1 MEFHP
6 LGTTGLTVSDLCVGT
21 SPLGGMPHTYGYG
34 VDEDRAIATV
44 EAVFGTDIN
53 FLDTSNEYG
62 KGESERRIGAA
73 ISRAGGLP
81 EGFVLATKADPDA
94 RDFSAAR
101 VRRSFEESCER
112 LGVERVD
119 LFHLHDPERFS
130 FEEIA
135 APGGA
140 LDGMRQLKDEG
151 LVTAI
156 GVAGGD
162 LGEMER
168 YVDLGVFDV
177 LLNHNRF
184 TLLDQ
189 SASPLMTKAVELG
202 MTYLN
207 AAPYASGLL
216 AKPLEQKPRYRYQQ
230 PDAEVIART
239 ERLRALCDSHGV
251 DLAAVALQFSTRD
264 PRVTSTLVGVSHPDR
279 VRELV
284 ANREAVIPDE
294 LWDELAEV
302 IAHDG

>member
-1 MEFHP
+1 MDFNRV
-6 LGTTGLTVSDLCVGT
+6 GTTGLTVSDLCVGT
-21 SPLGGMPHTYGYG
+21 SPLGGMPQTYGYG
-34 VDEDRAIATV
+34 VEEERAIATV
-44 EAVFGTDIN
+44 EAVFETGIR

-62 KGESERRIGAA
+62 KGESERRIGTA
-73 ISRAGGLP
+73 IERAGGLP
-81 EGFVLATKADPDA
+81 DGFVLATKADPDG

-112 LGVERVD
+112 LGVERFD
-119 LFHLHDPERFS
+119 LFHLHDPERFP
-130 FEEIA
+130 FEEIT

-140 LDGMRQLKDEG
+140 LEGMRQLKEEG

-162 LGEMER
+162 LEAMER

-184 TLLDQ
+184 TLLDR

-216 AKPLEQKPRYRYQQ
+216 AKPLEQKPRYQYHE
-230 PDAEVIART
+230 PDAETVART
-239 ERLRALCDSHGV
+239 QRLRALCDSYGV

-279 VRELV
+279 VHELV

-294 LWDELAEV
+294 LWAEVAEV
-302 IAHDG
+302 IAHD

>member
-1 MEFHP
+1 MEFNSV
-6 LGTTGLTVSDLCVGT
+6 GATGITVSDLCVGT
-21 SPLGGMPHTYGYG
+21 SPLGGMPQTYGYS
-34 VDEDRAIATV
+34 VDEARAVVTV
-44 EAVFGTDIN
+44 EAVFDTAIN
-53 FLDTSNEYG
+53 FIDTSNEYG
-62 KGESERRIGAA
+62 KGESERRIGSV
-73 ISRAGGLP
+73 IRAMGGLP
-81 EGFVLATKADPDA
+81 DGFVMATKADPDG

-101 VRRSFEESCER
+101 VRRSFEESRER
-112 LGVERVD
+112 LGLERFD
-119 LFHLHDPERFS
+119 IFHLHDPERFS
-130 FEEIA
+130 FEEIT

-140 LDGMRQLKDEG
+140 LEGMRQLKEEG

-162 LGEMER
+162 LGAMNR

-189 SASPLMTKAVELG
+189 SASSLITKAVEMG

-216 AKPLEQKPRYRYQQ
+216 AKPLAHAPRYQYRE
-230 PDAEVIART
+230 PDEAVIRRT

-251 DLAAVALQFSTRD
+251 ELAALALQFSTRD
-264 PRVTSTLVGVSHPDR
+264 PRVTSTIVGVSHPDR

-284 ANREAVIPDE
+284 ANREAEIPDDV
-294 LWDELAEV
+294 WDDLAALQSER
-302 IAHDG
+302 